1 MKRRLA
7 HWACL
12 IVAMSMMVL
21 GIFGLIGYL
30 PMRPDLALVLSLLG
44 TMITFAEADHDD

>member
-12 IVAMSMMVL
+12 IGAMSVMVL

-30 PMRPDLALVLSLLG
+30 PMRPDLALALNLLG
-44 TMITFAEADHDD
+44 TMLTFAEADHDD